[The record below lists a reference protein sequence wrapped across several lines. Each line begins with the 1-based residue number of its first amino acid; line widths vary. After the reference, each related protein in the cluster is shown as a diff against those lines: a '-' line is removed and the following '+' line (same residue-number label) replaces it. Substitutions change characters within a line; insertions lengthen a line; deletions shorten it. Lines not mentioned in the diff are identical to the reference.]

1 VDASHNPANLPS
13 WAVDWTSTPR
23 RVALPRTPFKEGC
36 QKIYCAGGD
45 SGNFSARF
53 MNEDICSL
61 VLKGMQIGKITF
73 VESPNHNYH
82 KAFPRTFEEAIIFGQ
97 RESRNASK
105 CSTTILSWFKTWMTE
120 TDMKGSL
127 SWKQGDPKIGPKNCK
142 YPVYKYT
149 QEELCH
155 ALTRICTG
163 DIALTTDGTYMGR
176 AKDIIPY
183 DGSTQTPTH
192 GGSLELAMRTYMPG
206 RTFICTSQGM
216 VGLAPEESRTED
228 LVCIITGNET
238 PVVLRSCG
246 AGRYTWV
253 GECYIHGIMYGEYME
268 LSKPPSTLE
277 TLSAEFCIV

>member
-1 VDASHNPANLPS
+1 
-13 WAVDWTSTPR
+13 
-23 RVALPRTPFKEGC
+23 
-36 QKIYCAGGD
+36 
-45 SGNFSARF
+45 
-53 MNEDICSL
+53 
-61 VLKGMQIGKITF
+61 
-73 VESPNHNYH
+73 
-82 KAFPRTFEEAIIFGQ
+82 
-97 RESRNASK
+97 
-105 CSTTILSWFKTWMTE
+105 MTE